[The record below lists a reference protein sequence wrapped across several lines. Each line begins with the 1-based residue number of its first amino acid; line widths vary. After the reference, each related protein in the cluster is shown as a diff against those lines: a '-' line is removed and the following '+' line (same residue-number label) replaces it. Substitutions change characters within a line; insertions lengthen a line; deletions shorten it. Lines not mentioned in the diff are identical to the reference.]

1 MPDSTTECTA
11 AHFLSGWVSNF
22 GAPVTII
29 TDQGVQFESHAWG
42 ELMAFLDTS
51 RQRTTAYHPQANGMV
66 ERFHRRLKEAI
77 RASPPSWATEKENLH
92 HTPAELVYGEDL
104 RLPGQFAALGPPA
117 GHALAFLP
125 VLRQAMANLRPT
137 PPRPPPSRPTH
148 FPADLRDAAAV
159 FLRTGAT
166 TGSL

>member
-1 MPDSTTECTA
+1 MPDSTAECTA

-29 TDQGVQFESHAWG
+29 TDQGCSSSLTPGVDALPIILLTW
-42 ELMAFLDTS
+42 
-51 RQRTTAYHPQANGMV
+51 R
-66 ERFHRRLKEAI
+66 
-77 RASPPSWATEKENLH
+77 ATEKEDLH
-92 HTPAELVYGEDL
+92 HTPADLVYWEDL
-104 RLPGQFAALGPPA
+104 RLPGQFAAPGPPA

-166 TGSL
+166 TGPLQPPYVGPYLVLHMGEKYVTLEI